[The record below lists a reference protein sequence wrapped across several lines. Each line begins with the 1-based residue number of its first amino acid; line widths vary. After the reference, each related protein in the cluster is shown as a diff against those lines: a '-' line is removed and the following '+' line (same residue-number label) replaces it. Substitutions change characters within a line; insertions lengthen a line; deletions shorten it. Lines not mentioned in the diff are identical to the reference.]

1 MVIVPI
7 TPMPNKVD
15 EEGRCG
21 HNPGLVRIGGILKH
35 ESPFDGNWQLCGFHN
50 RGVRADLQF
59 AE

>member
-7 TPMPNKVD
+7 TPRPNKVD

-35 ESPFDGNWQLCGFHN
+35 EAPFDGNWQLCGFHSN
-50 RGVRADLQF
+50 DAWADSQV
-59 AE
+59 AG